1 MRKLTVSPLRF
12 GLVALACLSFVAA
25 CGSDDDSGSNEPAE
39 AAESEEGDSGDHEV
53 VPAAEVTAGYAEML
67 ESMTALSADPVSATD
82 EALDEVHE
90 TWESFEGT
98 VKQEDPDAYLAS
110 EEALDSFLE
119 AGKDGNAVAM
129 GEATAK
135 MSETAA
141 TYLAAHPG

>member
-1 MRKLTVSPLRF
+1 M
-12 GLVALACLSFVAA
+12 SFVAA
-25 CGSDDDSGSNEPAE
+25 CGSDDDSGSSDDTE
-39 AAESEEGDSGDHEV
+39 AAESEEGESGDHEV

-119 AGKDGNAVAM
+119 AGEDGNAVAM

-141 TYLAAHPG
+141 AYLAAHPG

>member
-1 MRKLTVSPLRF
+1 MRKTQASPLRF
-12 GLVALACLSFVAA
+12 GLAALACLSFVAA
-25 CGSDDDSGSNEPAE
+25 CGSDDDSSSSEPAE
-39 AAESEEGDSGDHEV
+39 AAEAESGDHEV
-53 VPAAEVTAGYAEML
+53 VPASEVTAGYADML
-67 ESMTALSADPVSATD
+67 EQMTTLSADPVSATD

-135 MSETAA
+135 MSATAA